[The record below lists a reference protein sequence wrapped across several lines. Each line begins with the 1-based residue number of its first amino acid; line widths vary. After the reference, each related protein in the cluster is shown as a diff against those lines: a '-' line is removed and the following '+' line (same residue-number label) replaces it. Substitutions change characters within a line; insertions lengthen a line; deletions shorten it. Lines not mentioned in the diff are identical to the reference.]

1 MKHVLAFKSI
11 RAKLMASFLFITLLV
26 FGFGVYL
33 ISSIGTMGDHTKK
46 LAEEDIPLLSS
57 DFSLLGILTQQQSEL
72 RGYLLTGEE
81 KYKEIYFG
89 LKEPSLSIQAE
100 LVKVSDS
107 PVIDDVAAQTE
118 SVYKIIEEEFFPAYE
133 QGNIEEAK
141 QLLNNEIE
149 PVLVKTVEQ
158 MTEIALARSEKSKNN
173 GEEASKQAELTSTT
187 AIGFGFL
194 LLIIVILVSILI
206 SRNIAKPINQL
217 KMRMDDIASGDLSHE
232 PLITTSQDQIG
243 MLVQASNDVNEHL
256 RDMLQKI
263 GEVSDSLST
272 QSGNLTHISKEVNE
286 SSNQVATT
294 MQELAKGSETQAGIS
309 QEVLASMTSF
319 SNKIK
324 EANSRGESV
333 FSSSQQVT
341 GLTTEGSKLM
351 TSSITQMGLIDSIVK
366 EAVQKVMGLD
376 KKSQEI
382 SKLVAVIKAIAE
394 QTNLLALNA
403 AIEAARAGEQGKGF
417 AVVAD
422 EVRKLAEQV
431 SISVTDITQIVTM
444 IQQETESVTQS
455 LQNGYKEVE
464 KGKEQ
469 IITTGHTFEQI
480 DSSLSEVAVGVKFI
494 SENLGDLA
502 ENSDII
508 NQSIEEIASV
518 SEQSAAGIEETA
530 ASADQ
535 SNHSMKQVS
544 TSATSLSHLANDL
557 KELMQRFKL

>member
-1 MKHVLAFKSI
+1 
-11 RAKLMASFLFITLLV
+11 
-26 FGFGVYL
+26 
-33 ISSIGTMGDHTKK
+33 
-46 LAEEDIPLLSS
+46 
-57 DFSLLGILTQQQSEL
+57 
-72 RGYLLTGEE
+72 
-81 KYKEIYFG
+81 
-89 LKEPSLSIQAE
+89 
-100 LVKVSDS
+100 
-107 PVIDDVAAQTE
+107 
-118 SVYKIIEEEFFPAYE
+118 
-133 QGNIEEAK
+133 
-141 QLLNNEIE
+141 
-149 PVLVKTVEQ
+149 

-232 PLITTSQDQIG
+232 PLNTTSQDQIG

-256 RDMLQKI
+256 RDVLQKI

-272 QSGNLTHISKEVNE
+272 QSGNLTHISTEVNE

-319 SNKIK
+319 SIKIK

-403 AIEAARAGEQGKGF
+403 AIEAARAGDQGKGF

-444 IQQETESVTQS
+444 IQHETESVTQS

-508 NQSIEEIASV
+508 NKSIEEIASV